1 MNRHNTIMETP
12 EARSRAK
19 SVQLHK
25 KLMKQ
30 KNREKASMKEGKEGK
45 DLKKSENTSSGEDGE
60 THVRSE

>member
-1 MNRHNTIMETP
+1 METP

-30 KNREKASMKEGKEGK
+30 KNRKKASTKEGKGEGKEGR
-45 DLKKSENTSSGEDGE
+45 DSKKSENVSSGEDGE
-60 THVRSE
+60 THIRSE